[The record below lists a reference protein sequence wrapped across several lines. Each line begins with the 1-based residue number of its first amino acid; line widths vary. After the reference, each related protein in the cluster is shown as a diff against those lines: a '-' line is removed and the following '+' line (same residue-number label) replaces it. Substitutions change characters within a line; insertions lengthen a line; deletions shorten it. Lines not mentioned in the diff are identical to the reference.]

1 MTATFLPP
9 PPEPVFSPA
18 KRLEVYEQMLSDLEN
33 QAAYQQQAIA
43 FHTQSLESIK
53 AKSEITAQEL
63 ESCRGIIK
71 SLKAST
77 TIAQT
82 VEASGNEEHS
92 KEEEE
97 TKAPANSQLESKA
110 KAKSK
115 PAASKTK
122 SKRSKKTSVKPTVS
136 KIESATKVS
145 TEAIS
150 IPEPTQAKSKTKSKV
165 KAVAKPV
172 STLPA
177 SEVIDEFESITAM
190 VLDFVKE
197 QEGVISVIDLI
208 KYAYPKGLKTEAE
221 TKKVSSSFSSVLIN
235 QTKKGILERTVP
247 GKYMWSTKN
256 TAS

>member
-9 PPEPVFSPA
+9 PPEPVFSTA

-33 QAAYQQQAIA
+33 QAAYQQEAIA

-53 AKSEITAQEL
+53 AESEITAHEL

-82 VEASGNEEHS
+82 VEAGSNEGHS

-97 TKAPANSQLESKA
+97 TKAPANSKPESKA
-110 KAKSK
+110 KIKSK
-115 PAASKTK
+115 SSVKTA
-122 SKRSKKTSVKPTVS
+122 VKPTAP
-136 KIESATKVS
+136 KTESATKVV
-145 TEAIS
+145 TKAIKS
-150 IPEPTQAKSKTKSKV
+150 EPTEAKSKTKSEV

-177 SEVIDEFESITAM
+177 SKVIDKFESITAM
-190 VLDFVKE
+190 VLDFVKK
-197 QEGVISVIDLI
+197 QEGVISVLDLI
-208 KYAYPKGLKTEAE
+208 QYAYPEGLKTEAE
-221 TKKVSSSFSSVLIN
+221 MKKASSSFSSVLIN

-247 GKYMWSTKN
+247 GKYMSATKN
-256 TAS
+256 KNTVS

>member
-1 MTATFLPP
+1 MTASFLPP
-9 PPEPVFSPA
+9 PPEPVFSTA
-18 KRLEVYEQMLSDLEN
+18 KRLEVYQQMLSDLEN
-33 QAAYQQQAIA
+33 QAAYQQEAIA

-82 VEASGNEEHS
+82 VEASSNQGYSEV
-92 KEEEE
+92 KEEI
-97 TKAPANSQLESKA
+97 KAQ
-110 KAKSK
+110 
-115 PAASKTK
+115 AASKTK
-122 SKRSKKTSVKPTVS
+122 PKAEAKSQRSSKTSVKPTAP
-136 KIESATKVS
+136 KTESATKVE
-145 TEAIS
+145 TKAIK
-150 IPEPTQAKSKTKSKV
+150 PELTKSQSKTKSEV

-177 SEVIDEFESITAM
+177 SEVIDQFESITAM
-190 VLDFVKE
+190 VLDFVKK

-221 TKKVSSSFSSVLIN
+221 IKKVSSSLSSVLIN

-247 GKYMWSTKN
+247 GKYMWVTKN
-256 TAS
+256 KNTVS

>member
-9 PPEPVFSPA
+9 PPEPVFSTA
-18 KRLEVYEQMLSDLEN
+18 KRLEVYKQMLSDLEN
-33 QAAYQQQAIA
+33 QAAYQQEAIA

-53 AKSEITAQEL
+53 VESEITAQEL

-82 VEASGNEEHS
+82 VEARGKEEPS

-97 TKAPANSQLESKA
+97 TKAPANSKPESKA
-110 KAKSK
+110 KI
-115 PAASKTK
+115 K
-122 SKRSKKTSVKPTVS
+122 SKRSRKTSIKPTTP
-136 KIESATKVS
+136 KTESATKVV
-145 TEAIS
+145 TKAIRS
-150 IPEPTQAKSKTKSKV
+150 EPTEAKSKTKSEV

-177 SEVIDEFESITAM
+177 SEVIDKFESITAM
-190 VLDFVKE
+190 VLDFVKK
-197 QEGVISVIDLI
+197 QEGVISVINLI
-208 KYAYPKGLKTEAE
+208 EYAYPKGIKTEAE
-221 TKKVSSSFSSVLIN
+221 IKKVSSSFSSVLIN

-247 GKYMWSTKN
+247 GKYMWAKN
-256 TAS
+256 TVS

>member
-1 MTATFLPP
+1 MTASFLPP
-9 PPEPVFSPA
+9 TPPEPVFSIA
-18 KRLEVYEQMLSDLEN
+18 KRLEVYQQMLSDLEN
-33 QAAYQQQAIA
+33 QAAYQQEAIA

-53 AKSEITAQEL
+53 VESEITAQEL

-82 VEASGNEEHS
+82 VEARGKEEPS

-97 TKAPANSQLESKA
+97 TKAPANS
-110 KAKSK
+110 K
-115 PAASKTK
+115 PAASKIK
-122 SKRSKKTSVKPTVS
+122 SKRSRKTSIKPTAP
-136 KIESATKVS
+136 KTESATKVV
-145 TEAIS
+145 TKAIK
-150 IPEPTQAKSKTKSKV
+150 PEPTEAKSKTKSEV

-177 SEVIDEFESITAM
+177 SEVIDKFESITAM
-190 VLDFVKE
+190 ILDFVKK
-197 QEGVISVIDLI
+197 QEGVISVINLI
-208 KYAYPKGLKTEAE
+208 EYAYPKGLKTEAE

-247 GKYMWSTKN
+247 GKYMWAKN
-256 TAS
+256 TVS

>member
-1 MTATFLPP
+1 MIASFLPS
-9 PPEPVFSPA
+9 PPEPVFSTA

-33 QAAYQQQAIA
+33 QAAYQEQAIA

-53 AKSEITAQEL
+53 AESEITAQEL

-82 VEASGNEEHS
+82 VETRSNEKHS
-92 KEEEE
+92 KKEEES
-97 TKAPANSQLESKA
+97 KAPANSQAESKA
-110 KAKSK
+110 K
-115 PAASKTK
+115 TK
-122 SKRSKKTSVKPTVS
+122 SKISKKTSVKPTAP
-136 KIESATKVS
+136 KIESTTKVPI
-145 TEAIS
+145 EAIS
-150 IPEPTQAKSKTKSKV
+150 SPEPTQAKSKTKSQA

-190 VLDFVKE
+190 VLDFVKK

-208 KYAYPKGLKTEAE
+208 NYAYPKGLKTEAE

-247 GKYMWSTKN
+247 GKYMWST
-256 TAS
+256 

>member
-1 MTATFLPP
+1 MTATFLPS
-9 PPEPVFSPA
+9 PPEPVFSTA

-33 QAAYQQQAIA
+33 QAAYQIEAIA

-53 AKSEITAQEL
+53 AESEITAQEL

-82 VEASGNEEHS
+82 VEARINEEHFE
-92 KEEEE
+92 EEEE
-97 TKAPANSQLESKA
+97 TKAPAKA

-122 SKRSKKTSVKPTVS
+122 SKSPKKTSVKPTTP
-136 KIESATKVS
+136 KIESTTKVP

-150 IPEPTQAKSKTKSKV
+150 TPEATQAKSKTKSEV

-172 STLPA
+172 STLLT
-177 SEVIDEFESITAM
+177 SEVIDRFESITAM
-190 VLDFVKE
+190 VLDFVKK

-247 GKYMWSTKN
+247 GKYMWSI
-256 TAS
+256 

>member
-1 MTATFLPP
+1 MTTTFLPP
-9 PPEPVFSPA
+9 PPEPVFSTA

-33 QAAYQQQAIA
+33 QAAYQQEAIA

-53 AKSEITAQEL
+53 AESEITAQEL

-71 SLKAST
+71 SLKVST

-82 VEASGNEEHS
+82 VEARGNERHS
-92 KEEEE
+92 QEEEE
-97 TKAPANSQLESKA
+97 TKAPANSKPESKA

-115 PAASKTK
+115 QS
-122 SKRSKKTSVKPTVS
+122 RKTSVKPTVP
-136 KIESATKVS
+136 KTESATKVV
-145 TEAIS
+145 TKAIK
-150 IPEPTQAKSKTKSKV
+150 PEPTEAKSKTKSEV

-177 SEVIDEFESITAM
+177 SEVINKFESITAM
-190 VLDFVKE
+190 VLDFVKK
-197 QEGVISVIDLI
+197 QEGVISVINLI
-208 KYAYPKGLKTEAE
+208 NYAYPKGLKTEAE

-247 GKYMWSTKN
+247 GKYMWVKN
-256 TAS
+256 TVS

>member
-9 PPEPVFSPA
+9 PPEPVFSTA

-33 QAAYQQQAIA
+33 QAAYQQEAIA

-53 AKSEITAQEL
+53 AESEITAHEL

-82 VEASGNEEHS
+82 VEARGNKGHS
-92 KEEEE
+92 KEEE
-97 TKAPANSQLESKA
+97 TKALANSKPESKA
-110 KAKSK
+110 KAKFK

-122 SKRSKKTSVKPTVS
+122 PKSSGKNAVKPTAP
-136 KIESATKVS
+136 KTESATKVV
-145 TEAIS
+145 TKAIK
-150 IPEPTQAKSKTKSKV
+150 PEPTEAKSTTKSKV
-165 KAVAKPV
+165 KTVAKPV

-177 SEVIDEFESITAM
+177 SEVIDKFESITAM
-190 VLDFVKE
+190 VLDFVKK
-197 QEGVISVIDLI
+197 QEGVISVIDI
-208 KYAYPKGLKTEAE
+208 IQYAYPEGLKTEAE